1 VSPIRL
7 GTIVLALAALGALSG
22 CPPEL
27 QPPVADGGRAC
38 TTSADCNPPG
48 VTCGELYL
56 CVHGLCEATPSQVVP
71 CRRGP

>member
-1 VSPIRL
+1 MSPRRL
-7 GTIVLALAALGALSG
+7 GLIVLALAALGTLAG

-38 TTSADCNPPG
+38 ATNADCNPG
-48 VTCGELYL
+48 VRCGELYL

-71 CRRGP
+71 CR